1 MFKEVLI
8 MLSGKIAIHEIFKE
22 DFDEIKSFCDLN
34 DIQIH
39 RLDPAWCVVLAKPKR
54 MYKLMKFARKHGG
67 KVINIELVD

>member
-1 MFKEVLI
+1 

-39 RLDPAWCVVLAKPKR
+39 RLDPAWCVVLAKPKQ
-54 MYKLMKFARKHGG
+54 MYKLMKFTRKHGR

>member
-1 MFKEVLI
+1 
-8 MLSGKIAIHEIFKE
+8 MLRGNIAIHENFKA

-39 RLDPAWCVVLAKPKR
+39 RLDPVWCVVLAKPKR
-54 MYKLMKFARKHGG
+54 MYKLMKFARKHGR